1 MKQALLAGT
10 ILAALILPSVAH
22 ADEILA
28 FGQNGTVNTVTIA
41 DTGGISTTLTAS
53 NIPSGITAL
62 FGGGTP
68 AAFFDLD
75 AHSVGAATPLGAGF
89 QQNFAGTFSITS
101 GMGQAGINYLSGSLH
116 RSGIRRKH
124 HPTRRLVR
132 SAGPHRVYL
141 GCDPGIGAWNAPRG
155 VAFSLSNFDP
165 PVGLDGTTLSSSGT
179 ASITGTF
186 DSTPAGVP
194 GADHPG
200 SAWRGHSWPGLRA
213 PAASRGLKSGELL

>member
-1 MKQALLAGT
+1 M
-10 ILAALILPSVAH
+10 
-22 ADEILA
+22 
-28 FGQNGTVNTVTIA
+28 TIA
-41 DTGGISTTLTAS
+41 DTGGLSTTLTAT

-101 GMGQAGINYLSGSLH
+101 GMGQAGINYLSGSFTDLAF
-116 RSGIRRKH
+116 GVNTIL
-124 HPTRRLVR
+124 LVG
-132 SAGPHRVYL
+132 SSDPPDHIVFTSDVIPASEL
-141 GCDPGIGAWNAPRG
+141 GAPRG

-165 PVGLDGTTLSSSGT
+165 PVGLDGTTLSSGT

-186 DSTPAGVP
+186 DSTPCGCALEPITLAVLGV
-194 GADHPG
+194 GMT
-200 SAWRGHSWPGLRA
+200 GLGVIR
-213 PAASRGLKSGELL
+213 RQRRTV

>member
-28 FGQNGTVNTVTIA
+28 FGQNGTTNTVTVS

-75 AHSVGAATPLGAGF
+75 AHSVGAATPLGSGF

-101 GMGQAGINYLSGSLH
+101 GMGQAGINYLSGSFTDLAF
-116 RSGIRRKH
+116 GVNTIL
-124 HPTRRLVR
+124 LVG
-132 SAGPHRVYL
+132 SSDPPDHIVFTSDVIPASEL
-141 GCDPGIGAWNAPRG
+141 GAPRG
-155 VAFSLSNFDP
+155 VAFSLSNFNP
-165 PVGLDGTTLSSSGT
+165 PVSLDGTTLASGT

-194 GADHPG
+194 EPITLAVLGVGMA
-200 SAWRGHSWPGLRA
+200 GLGYARRQRRA
-213 PAASRGLKSGELL
+213 V